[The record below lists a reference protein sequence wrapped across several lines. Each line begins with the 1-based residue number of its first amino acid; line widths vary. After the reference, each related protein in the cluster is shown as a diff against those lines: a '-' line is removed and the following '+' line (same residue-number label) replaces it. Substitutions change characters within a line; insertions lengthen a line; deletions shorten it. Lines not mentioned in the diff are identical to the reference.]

1 MCSKTGDNNLSATEL
16 CPLVIVL
23 YRTVKHH
30 QLLCRLL
37 SCEPYRL
44 IESAVAGQFQ
54 KSHED
59 LSLFIVL
66 NFQLMKIGHAI
77 LISVSLNFCVF

>member
-1 MCSKTGDNNLSATEL
+1 MSRIGSLS
-16 CPLVIVL
+16 
-23 YRTVKHH
+23 
-30 QLLCRLL
+30 LLLPVN
-37 SCEPYRL
+37 S
-44 IESAVAGQFQ
+44 GQFQ

-66 NFQLMKIGHAI
+66 NFQLMKIDHAI

>member
-1 MCSKTGDNNLSATEL
+1 MCSKTGDNNLSAIEL

-23 YRTVKHH
+23 YMTIKLH

-44 IESAVAGQFQ
+44 IESAVAGHFQ
-54 KSHED
+54 KSHND
-59 LSLFIVL
+59 VRT
-66 NFQLMKIGHAI
+66 GAI
-77 LISVSLNFCVF
+77 LRRKEVLEPYGRRTISKNRSP